1 MPDAKCDKCNGT
13 LGPICKSNA
22 EIKRFTDLVNA
33 RKTVIPVLNQIV
45 SISPGIHHNEIDT
58 ESECDGVLWYQ
69 PLASTP
75 PNVSWGS

>member
-13 LGPICKSNA
+13 LGPICKSPV
-22 EIKRFTDLVNA
+22 EIKRFSDLVNA
-33 RKTVIPVLNQIV
+33 RCSKLMGMIT

-58 ESECDGVLWYQ
+58 EDECDGVMWYQ

-75 PNVSWGS
+75 NNVSWGS